1 MGLIKKR
8 KPLGYV
14 SVNTDVEVRISEVI
28 DEISDEV
35 LLDECISRNLK
46 VPYQTKFDVFDFDRE
61 RIAFYFG
68 KSRFT
73 QLPELMKLIQEKLES
88 E

>member
-8 KPLGYV
+8 EPLGYV
-14 SVNTDVEVRISEVI
+14 TVNTYVEIRINEVI
-28 DEISDEV
+28 DEIPDEV
-35 LLDECISRNLK
+35 LLDECISRGLK

>member
-61 RIAFYFG
+61 RIAFHFG
-68 KSRFT
+68 KSRFAPV
-73 QLPELMKLIQEKLES
+73 PELLKLIQEKLES